1 MSDVNNATT
10 IARAS
15 AALADDIG
23 TADMPDALRHIAE
36 QGPRTYAE
44 QIIAHALTHAA
55 DVIEEL
61 TAELAVTARNLEQ
74 LRAARPII
82 QPSDDETAPFMLG
95 LDALRGSDF
104 YATAEEADALADWLD
119 HMVGGSHDLATEIR
133 ALTGGV
139 AP

>member
-61 TAELAVTARNLEQ
+61 TAELRVTQRQAAVTIGRRHHPQ
-74 LRAARPII
+74 C
-82 QPSDDETAPFMLG
+82 TAPPDHAPNLHV
-95 LDALRGSDF
+95 AENAGSGPQWCD
-104 YATAEEADALADWLD
+104 
-119 HMVGGSHDLATEIR
+119 G
-133 ALTGGV
+133 TGV
-139 AP
+139 TP